1 MIKLQN
7 LLDDVKCYETVR
19 QSQWPDGVRC
29 PHCGAATITKQ
40 GRDTTQPARRKYRCE
55 RCHRYFDDLTGTVLA
70 GHHQPLQVWVLCLYF
85 MGLNLSIVKPLNFR
99 SAIEEWRSLL
109 RHDLQ
114 YRFAK
119 ESGGACA

>member
-1 MIKLQN
+1 MRLIR
-7 LLDDVKCYETVR
+7 ET
-19 QSQWPDGVRC
+19 DK
-29 PHCGAATITKQ
+29 TNNIN
-40 GRDTTQPARRKYRCE
+40 
-55 RCHRYFDDLTGTVLA
+55 
-70 GHHQPLQVWVLCLYF
+70 PLRSL
-85 MGLNLSIVKPLNFR
+85 IVKPLNFR